1 MTNMDFN
8 NAEPQRGFGDLIP
21 DNTIALVVAKLRPGG
36 AGPGGWLKASATG
49 CDMMDLEFV
58 VDGGEFDRRK
68 FWGLFVTSGCTE
80 GHEKAANITRSR
92 LRAMLESAHGINA
105 GDNSQAALAKRQVS
119 GWGAFDGLKFCAK
132 IGIEQGGLKDKSAGP
147 ASERYT
153 DKNVLKAALTPDDTG
168 YINPGPQAANA
179 AGNASAGPASGPA
192 PAAATGTASAKPNWA
207 Q

>member
-119 GWGAFDGLKFCAK
+119 GWGAFDG
-132 IGIEQGGLKDKSAGP
+132 
-147 ASERYT
+147 RYT